1 MTAWTIWREE
11 PPPRDAWVQ
20 AKYRLGDAPQV
31 VKTCKRGCCVYG
43 IAGSMMLPA
52 FWLPATPEQIAEEE
66 AYLANLKPIRRL
78 DLLDLMQ
85 PSTPKE
91 PPDAR

>member
-20 AKYRLGDAPQV
+20 AKYRFG
-31 VKTCKRGCCVYG
+31 GCCVYG
-43 IAGSMMLPA
+43 IAGSMVLPA
-52 FWLPATPEQIAEEE
+52 FWLPATPEQIAAEE
-66 AYLANLKPIRRL
+66 AAVANLRPVRL
-78 DLLDLMQ
+78 RNLQ
-85 PSTPKE
+85 PTTPKE